1 MTSRNEQPAAS
12 GLVGVTVAAFL
23 LLLLIPPNA
32 SQTITTDCDVSKC
45 QPLSNVSDLSL
56 EPGQRIRR
64 ELDTCCEVM
73 RLYCD
78 VSVCP
83 ALIEF
88 CDAARTIRPRTV
100 QGSCCTLQHCG
111 KSSATSSAS
120 QWQQLTVWYRYHST
134 DNHCE
139 VFGSDGTSP
148 ESRLVGEK
156 WFTMVNETT
165 CVNYECLRNE
175 ANETFINSIALQ
187 CNTVCPEGFVAQI
200 SDQHCCPQCVQAQCK
215 FDENFYREGQS
226 WESADSCLTY
236 RCTKEN
242 GFLSISSRRIQ
253 CPTVT
258 GCPEQNIVQSGCCR
272 VCNATT
278 TTTESSRME
287 TTEVEEED
295 REAID
300 YFSEQ
305 TYSDHPCRRPCTL
318 GRKPETCYY
327 RFRLEWYRTLSKA
340 CYNCPYNSTDCAR
353 PHCITGDG
361 VRRNVAVIN
370 RMMPGPAIEVCEND
384 IIVVDVENHLMG
396 ESTTIHWHGLHQRR
410 TPYMDGVPHV
420 SQCPISPGTTFRYTF
435 LADNPGTHFWHS
447 HTGMQRG
454 DGAFGA
460 LIIRK
465 DNDMHELL
473 YDQDLPEHVITVQDW
488 GHEQGVSLFASH
500 HHSTGDN
507 KPPNLLINGR
517 GKYFQRFAK
526 VALTTT
532 TASAT
537 AETEPMDITTTIVP
551 ETETEEVLDE
561 TTTTA
566 SVPGVGNDENDVEL
580 LQTSAGNGLRF
591 VPKPPTVVHRRTKR
605 QSRTVNFNAVISPES
620 QHIPLTVFNV
630 EKGQRYRFRLINA
643 EFLNCPV
650 ELSIEN
656 HNLTVIAS
664 DGFGIQPVED
674 LGSFVSYAGERFDF
688 VVKTNQPIGNY
699 LMRFRGLMDCD
710 ERFTSAYQFAVLRY
724 RGAPEDQEY
733 ESWPPYDYDA
743 PGVQLNSLNAGPG
756 AENVIT
762 IAETNSLQ
770 QEDLLLLRN
779 ETDYKFYVYYD
790 FYGKD
795 NPHFHV
801 PNLYGF
807 QQVVNNTNRL
817 YTPQLNH
824 ISMRMPPIPFLPG
837 KDLLDEASFCNETTV
852 RVAGRDCRNE
862 FCECSHV
869 LQIPLHSTVEMVMID
884 EGYTFD
890 ANHPFHLHGHAFRVV
905 GMDRVG
911 RNTTIEDIRRMDEQ
925 GLLPRRLKRAPIKDT
940 VTIPDGGYTI
950 IRFIANNPGYWL
962 FHCHI
967 EFHAEIGMSLVLK
980 VGDRSEMIE
989 RPANFP
995 TCYDYKPELGDLG
1008 SDATRLSQT
1017 AARSSLL
1024 VALLCVLGWIRL
1036 ASEL

>member
-1 MTSRNEQPAAS
+1 MAVRNSTLTAGRHRLPALA
-12 GLVGVTVAAFL
+12 LVTATILPILSLMVPIGH
-23 LLLLIPPNA
+23 
-32 SQTITTDCDVSKC
+32 SQSVITDCDTSKC
-45 QPLSNVSDLSL
+45 QPLSNISEVSL

-64 ELDTCCEVM
+64 ELDPCCEIL

-78 VSVCP
+78 TSACP
-83 ALIEF
+83 PLIEF
-88 CDAARTIRPRTV
+88 CDAERTIRPKSIAGT
-100 QGSCCTLQHCG
+100 CCTLQRC
-111 KSSATSSAS
+111 
-120 QWQQLTVWYRYHST
+120 
-134 DNHCE
+134 DNFCE
-139 VFGSDGTSP
+139 VYANGEVTTRS
-148 ESRLVGEK
+148 VGEK
-156 WFTMVNETT
+156 WFNMVNETT
-165 CVNYECLRNE
+165 CMNYECLRND
-175 ANETFINSIALQ
+175 ANETFINSIGIQ
-187 CNTVCPEGFVAQI
+187 CNTTCPEGFEAQL
-200 SDQHCCPQCVQAQCK
+200 SEQHCCPQCVQSQCK
-215 FDENFYREGQS
+215 FNDQFYREGQS
-226 WESADSCLTY
+226 WASPDGCLVY
-236 RCTKEN
+236 RCVKEN
-242 GFLSISSRRIQ
+242 GFLSISSSRKQ
-253 CPTVT
+253 CPAVVN
-258 GCPEQNIVQSGCCR
+258 CPDQHIVERDCCR
-272 VCNATT
+272 VCNYTEAQMAPGLTT
-278 TTTESSRME
+278 ASPAEP
-287 TTEVEEED
+287 EEGVDFYEELSYD
-295 REAID
+295 N
-300 YFSEQ
+300 
-305 TYSDHPCRRPCTL
+305 HPCKRACTL

-340 CYNCPYNSTDCAR
+340 CYNCPYNATDCER

-435 LADNPGTHFWHS
+435 RADNPGTHFWHS

-465 DNDMHELL
+465 DNDIQELL
-473 YDQDLPEHVITVQDW
+473 YDHDLSEHVITVQDW

-526 VALTTT
+526 TTPLTTT
-532 TASAT
+532 TTSTEEPALEP
-537 AETEPMDITTTIVP
+537 ETIMAIEPESTTLMEELPTTTVP
-551 ETETEEVLDE
+551 ITDAITPDD
-561 TTTTA
+561 T
-566 SVPGVGNDENDVEL
+566 EL
-580 LQTSAGNGLRF
+580 LQASSNTNLKTVLRAEE
-591 VPKPPTVVHRRTKR
+591 VRHRTKR
-605 QSRTVNFNAVISPES
+605 QSRTVNFNAIVVPES
-620 QHIPLTVFNV
+620 KHIPLKVFHV
-630 EKGQRYRFRLINA
+630 DKGRRYRFRLINA

-664 DGFGIQPVED
+664 DGFGIQPLED

-688 VVKTNQPIGNY
+688 IVKANQPVANY
-699 LMRFRGLMDCD
+699 LIRFRGLMDCD

-724 RGAPEDQEY
+724 RGAPTDTEY
-733 ESWPPYDYDA
+733 ESWPPYDYEA
-743 PGVQLNSLNAGPG
+743 PGVQLNSLNRGPG

-762 IAETNSLQ
+762 IAETSALD

-801 PNLYGF
+801 PSLYGF

-824 ISMRMPPIPFLPG
+824 ISMRMPPVPFLPG
-837 KDLLDEASFCNETTV
+837 KDVLDESQFCNETSV
-852 RVAGRDCRNE
+852 RDRNCRQE

-869 LQIPLHSTVEMVMID
+869 LQIPLHATVEMVMID
-884 EGYTFD
+884 EGFTFD

-905 GMDRVG
+905 GMDRVS
-911 RNTTIEDIRRMDEQ
+911 RNTTIEDIRRMDEE
-925 GLLPRRLKRAPIKDT
+925 GRLPRRLKRAPIKDT

-980 VGDRSEMIE
+980 VGDSSEMLPA
-989 RPANFP
+989 PANFP
-995 TCYDYKPELGDLG
+995 TCYDFKPKLGQLG
-1008 SDATRLSQT
+1008 SGGAGHGHSLT
-1017 AARSSLL
+1017 SSLL
-1024 VALLCVLGWIRL
+1024 LVVLLVVSLQRL
-1036 ASEL
+1036 L

>member
-1 MTSRNEQPAAS
+1 MTSRYYGLPAAS
-12 GLVGVTVAAFL
+12 GLAGVICTAL
-23 LLLLIPPNA
+23 LLLLVPPNA
-32 SQTITTDCDVSKC
+32 SQTITPDCDVSKC

-64 ELDTCCEVM
+64 ELDTCCEVV

-78 VSVCP
+78 ASVCP
-83 ALIEF
+83 PLIEF

-100 QGSCCTLQHCG
+100 QGSCCTLQRC
-111 KSSATSSAS
+111 
-120 QWQQLTVWYRYHST
+120 

-139 VFGSDGTSP
+139 VFGSDGASP

-215 FDENFYREGQS
+215 FDENFYREGES
-226 WESADSCLTY
+226 WESADGCLTY
-236 RCTKEN
+236 RCTKQD
-242 GFLSISSRRIQ
+242 GFLSISSSRLQ
-253 CPTVT
+253 CPTVS
-258 GCPEQNIVQSGCCR
+258 GCPEQHIVQSGCCR
-272 VCNATT
+272 VCNVTT
-278 TTTESSRME
+278 TTTTATTEESSQQNEIANMKDN
-287 TTEVEEED
+287 EEED
-295 REAID
+295 RETMD
-300 YFSEQ
+300 FFNEQ
-305 TYSDHPCRRPCTL
+305 TYSDHPCRRPCRL

-370 RMMPGPAIEVCEND
+370 RMMPGPAIDVCEND

-465 DNDMHELL
+465 DNDIHELL

-517 GKYFQRFAK
+517 GKYFQRFSK
-526 VALTTT
+526 LTVATTT
-532 TASAT
+532 PGSVAV
-537 AETEPMDITTTIVP
+537 ETEPTADSTTTIVP
-551 ETETEEVLDE
+551 ETMETDEVEESS
-561 TTTTA
+561 TTTA
-566 SVPGVGNDENDVEL
+566 ASVAGGEDDAEL
-580 LQTSAGNGLRF
+580 LQTSGGNGAR
-591 VPKPPTVVHRRTKR
+591 KPPTVLHRRTKR
-605 QSRTVNFNAVISPES
+605 QSRTVNYNAVIAPES
-620 QHIPLTVFNV
+620 RHIPLTVFYV
-630 EKGQRYRFRLINA
+630 EKRQRYRFRLINA

-688 VVKTNQPIGNY
+688 VVRTNQPIGNY

-733 ESWPPYDYDA
+733 ESWPPYDYEA

-756 AENVIT
+756 AEDVIT

-852 RVAGRDCRNE
+852 GLAGRDCRNE

-980 VGDRSEMIE
+980 VGDRSEMMA
-989 RPANFP
+989 RPDNFP

-1008 SDATRLSQT
+1008 NGATRPDASLTLVRSFLLT
-1017 AARSSLL
+1017 AF
-1024 VALLCVLGWIRL
+1024 LCAVGWIRL
-1036 ASEL
+1036 VAGL

>member
-1 MTSRNEQPAAS
+1 M
-12 GLVGVTVAAFL
+12 
-23 LLLLIPPNA
+23 PPNSRSGQRTA
-32 SQTITTDCDVSKC
+32 AIGLSLATILALMVRICHGQTIASDCDISKC
-45 QPLSNVSDLSL
+45 KPLSNISEVSL

-64 ELDTCCEVM
+64 ELDTCCEVL
-73 RLYCD
+73 RL
-78 VSVCP
+78 
-83 ALIEF
+83 F
-88 CDAARTIRPRTV
+88 CDPASCPPAVDFCDSARTIRPTAV
-100 QGSCCTLQHCG
+100 QGRCCTLHRC
-111 KSSATSSAS
+111 
-120 QWQQLTVWYRYHST
+120 

-139 VFGSDGTSP
+139 VMGHDGVSTS
-148 ESRLVGEK
+148 RFVGDK
-156 WFTMVNETT
+156 WFHMVNGTT

-175 ANETFINSIALQ
+175 ANETFVNSIAIP
-187 CNTVCPEGFVAQI
+187 CNSVCPEGFEPLL

-215 FDENFYREGQS
+215 FDDRLYRERESWQS
-226 WESADSCLTY
+226 PDGCLVY
-236 RCTKEN
+236 RCVREN
-242 GFLSISSRRIQ
+242 GFLSISSSRKR
-253 CPTVT
+253 CPPVV
-258 GCPEQNIVQSGCCR
+258 GCPEESIVDSGCCR
-272 VCNATT
+272 VCNQTT
-278 TTTESSRME
+278 HEAPGTTPVPDSS
-287 TTEVEEED
+287 EEE
-295 REAID
+295 RAEID

-305 TYSDHPCRRPCTL
+305 TYRDHPCRRECTL
-318 GRKPETCYY
+318 GRKPETCHY

-340 CYNCPYNSTDCAR
+340 CYNCPYNATDCDR
-353 PHCITGDG
+353 PHCVAGDG
-361 VRRNVAVIN
+361 VRRNVAVVN
-370 RMMPGPAIEVCEND
+370 RMMPGPAIDVCEND
-384 IIVVDVENHLMG
+384 LIVVDVENHLMG

-435 LADNPGTHFWHS
+435 RADNPGTHFWHS

-465 DNDMHELL
+465 DNDVHELL
-473 YDQDLPEHVITVQDW
+473 YDLDLPEHVITVQDW

-517 GKYFQRFAK
+517 GKYFQRFPK
-526 VALTTT
+526 PVATSTLAPPSTTTPVEVTTNEEVVEDSTTEADTTT
-532 TASAT
+532 TT
-537 AETEPMDITTTIVP
+537 MTVDVAE
-551 ETETEEVLDE
+551 DE
-561 TTTTA
+561 T
-566 SVPGVGNDENDVEL
+566 EL
-580 LQTSAGNGLRF
+580 LQASSGNGLKMVLR
-591 VPKPPTVVHRRTKR
+591 PPTEVHRRTKR
-605 QSRTVNFNAVISPES
+605 QSRTVNFNAIVVPES
-620 QHIPLTVFNV
+620 RHIPLAVFRV
-630 EKGQRYRFRLINA
+630 DKGRRYRFRLINA

-656 HNLTVIAS
+656 HHITVIAS

-688 VVKTNQPIGNY
+688 VVKANQPIGNY
-699 LMRFRGLMDCD
+699 LIRFRGLMDCD

-724 RGAPEDQEY
+724 RGAPEDREY
-733 ESWPPYDYDA
+733 ESWPPYDYEA
-743 PGVQLNSLNAGPG
+743 PGLQLNSLNAGPG

-762 IAETNSLQ
+762 IAETNAIQ

-807 QQVVNNTNRL
+807 GQVVNNTNRL

-824 ISMRMPPIPFLPG
+824 ISMRMPPVPFLPG
-837 KDLLDEASFCNETTV
+837 KDRLDEATFCNETSL
-852 RVAGRDCRNE
+852 RRQGRDCRRE

-869 LQIPLHSTVEMVMID
+869 VQIPLHSTVEMVMVD
-884 EGYTFD
+884 EGLTFD

-905 GMDRVG
+905 GMDRVS
-911 RNTTIEDIRRMDEQ
+911 RNTTIEDIRRMDER
-925 GLLPRRLKRAPIKDT
+925 GLLRRRFKRAPLKDT

-980 VGDRSEMIE
+980 VGDRSEMKPP
-989 RPANFP
+989 PANFP
-995 TCYDYKPELGDLG
+995 TCHDYKPELGQLG
-1008 SDATRLSQT
+1008 GGARPTVYSGHWLPVLLSVFL
-1017 AARSSLL
+1017 AAKLSA
-1024 VALLCVLGWIRL
+1024 VGA
-1036 ASEL
+1036 